1 MSYNPFLRKQ
11 NSASD
16 NPFLTKRTNEQ
27 QQDEEI
33 GYLDSLT
40 KGLKSG
46 GAGVYR
52 DMAYLVGADDTNKYL
67 DSIVQDN
74 APNKQFDSIWSMDY
88 VTDPEGL
95 TRTIGETVG
104 SSLALTPA
112 ALALPE
118 TAAAG
123 AAGLAVKGLGKL
135 GLKKAAQWGATE
147 AGKKALKLGAR
158 GAMTSLPESA
168 SEWGGAAEEAE
179 AMGSKTPRADT
190 VSVLGGN
197 MVTLPAS
204 NALEYMLLGGKLFHP
219 TAKVGE
225 GLATRALKAPLR
237 MAPSVAANATQN
249 AAEELVQQTL
259 SDNAVGKPVGNPFF
273 PGSWTDEQ
281 RISFEQGLAGGAG
294 LAGIG
299 GGARALR
306 RNNAPNA
313 IERKAAEE
321 RPDEVAGANGAG
333 FVDNMRQLEGKIPYK
348 AEDGTNC
355 MRTIGIAL
363 AGTPFEGQINVDQAV
378 ATGESM
384 GLLRSPEDYV
394 PKAGDIAVV
403 EDGNHAV
410 MVTEDGGTIQN
421 GASANGVYESKKS
434 PAEMFGKVKYYIE
447 TSSLD
452 GANAGELNTSDYAKN
467 AQEVENQGEN
477 SRGFVVDD
485 ELSPVDAYLAE
496 QERIRNEAM
505 TERWD
510 EAAGRSGF
518 MPQSYYDN
526 PVDFYL
532 NQRFIEMI
540 EKVKRN
546 NGKET
551 AAAKI
556 EVPKK
561 YLNSDAAV
569 RGLRGLE
576 RDTVEGIRQ
585 MYPDDLAKGWK
596 HEQQRVQR
604 RYDEMLEPALK
615 ELRSGMKQGVE
626 VIRPDGEDKGYRA
639 SRNAPWYS
647 DFYRQYKR
655 PPTQAELRELAYE
668 AMTGQRN
675 ILPGFEN
682 NSAESAAY
690 FAEQKQAFDSMRSQL
705 AAFDAIKSRLTGDK
719 KENADTQLVTPGTYV
734 QAVERAKSDLAG
746 AKSNPRREKLAE
758 RAVSN
763 GVAIKAAEGMLDG
776 DAAATETFNSY
787 IPEVR
792 SALLNKIGEE
802 RGYDGKTD
810 ERRED
815 KLQDAEFKQVEE
827 GKDKA
832 GAQDENAEAL
842 NKKAV
847 SVEENIA
854 NGERAMR
861 QVIDTH
867 EDVESAMYR
876 EDIGDI
882 DFVWG
887 KEGRGTKFKGGYG
900 IAHIIAKRDAE
911 GISGN
916 DFVLNIPKTIALGK
930 VSGKQEASNGDR
942 VLISNGSKTVVLSL
956 FKDGNRKTWLVTSWD
971 ESAYENK
978 KTTPSAAEAVY
989 DADSATGKGTTRSRS
1004 DTDGVVLSTTNISP
1018 ASQNVKES
1026 KKATEIIKETEEKHE
1041 PVKKEDV
1048 PELDEDIQFYV
1059 KSDPDG
1065 GFYIHRNGANEH
1077 LQEFDNFKDAVN
1089 YQKKNRDSLLK
1100 QVRGEKV
1107 VEGEPAKYSIK
1118 NKSEALQ
1125 TKTPEFK
1132 RWFGQS
1138 KVVDENGEPL
1148 VVYHGTKR
1156 ADRVGN
1162 VFRPDRATSGP
1173 MAFFTDNKE
1182 IAENYSKDKADT
1194 SLAAEFG
1201 DGSYYEQFRVKT
1213 KWDDYSIRSLWG
1225 YIPINKRIEL
1235 SKRAGEITLDDDGEI
1250 IIEHGNT
1257 KGIGN
1262 YDYELKEN
1270 RGDAVKALVEGWLN
1284 GGTLF
1289 GEEGRFIEVLEK
1301 AGILDA
1307 AEAVGIP
1314 KENIYYNDPN
1324 KTDAAVYPVYM
1335 KIEKPFDTSKDITKK
1350 VIQELERAAKK
1361 APPATDRAVDMWD
1374 KQGVDPSDW
1383 VERLQDDFDQGTSFA
1398 WTTIPDFVT
1407 DYLKAKGYDGIKDT
1421 GGKSGGNGHN
1431 VYIPFESTQIK
1442 SATDNVGSFDADNPD
1457 IRYGIKNDKGEELN
1471 PIALD
1476 EWEAQAKDAFPN
1488 AKNFSRDGSVME
1500 FDLPN
1505 GEHMRINVVDR
1516 VVLDDAEFERAQ
1528 ADYGGKLERDAEV
1541 LGSVRTIGKNAFM
1554 TLAQENVRGTIDHEA
1569 LHYARTHGLTGR
1581 ENAALERAFKG
1592 NEEAMAEAYRKWR
1605 IKWKEL
1611 KEGSDWGKLW
1621 RKVKDFAA
1629 KVADFLGFETEHDI
1643 FRKIESGEV
1652 WERGSNNGKT
1662 DSSYKVTNSQITGE
1676 TRIPVVDVT
1685 GLPKVDVNSSS
1696 QKVAIARSLIGKTFR
1711 IIGSNGIGRV
1721 ASMGDG
1727 RHLVGGSNNTSRT
1740 DTVRRQ
1746 ALSTVENVLN
1756 NAVYIEKHLDGQHGT
1771 KNRYVELYA
1780 VVKDGN
1786 NLTRFRIVAKEG
1798 NGNSSEF
1805 EVKDA
1810 KFYDIIK
1817 DGTLSPSMPKSIST
1831 AQLPDGNQSQLKDN
1845 IPSSTVS
1852 VAELLTGVKDR
1863 QGVPY
1868 VNRDGGLNY
1877 DAEALKG
1884 IKHSMRK
1891 TTNYDELLDPAH
1903 IKKINNVERA
1913 KVAKLVKSFKL
1924 DGYKGRPIVVMDN
1937 ANEGYIGL
1945 TGSHRIA
1952 AAEEVGVEIPAVVIP
1967 ANGETVKLL
1976 DVRDD
1981 DELATVAETLHNN
1994 NEISDNAYQLLTEE
2008 DSHWNDVKYSIFS
2021 EGDESNRPEREFSI
2035 RDSASGKELTPEQVL
2050 EQAKRSIPNGKNFK
2064 LDGAT
2069 VSLEMPNGRKLTINL
2084 VDEIIATPEEL
2095 KRASAE
2101 HGKAVTSSKQLQGS
2115 MRTAGLDGIIELTR
2129 DSEGGTID
2137 HEVMELALKVALTDK
2152 HKRAL
2157 EAKYKSKEEQC
2168 DAYRDWQLLNKQGK
2182 GGAFGRLWRLVQNF
2196 ADNVMAFFG
2205 SVEAAQRI
2213 IDRGAEQVFEDVA
2226 SGKVW
2231 ESGGAIYKGSAAPNF
2246 SVGKSKIKRFVEA
2259 ALKSKDGKLILT
2271 LGKVSKDEAEAIKA
2285 NTGLDV
2291 GGYIHVWE
2299 SADVRHVQKHHGI
2312 KTERNAEQAG
2322 LDRDDMLNA
2331 LEAIESPNEIKKGTP
2346 TKNGEPSIRFIKNGD
2361 NGEYTVVEVVRQK
2374 NKRLA
2379 IKTMWKKANKN
2390 KEESSAKHHAD
2401 NIDLQYTSENG
2412 SRQILASDNNLSPK
2426 ADDVKYSAF
2435 SKKSVDAAIKGYEK
2449 QGISSADTSLM
2460 QIPAVFKKIKW
2471 VPGTVNIDIGGG
2483 KYDLATEYA
2492 KEQGVE
2498 NVVFDPFNRNK
2509 KHNEA
2514 AFEKI
2519 KTKGDTATVANVLN
2533 VIAEEQWR
2541 DNVILQAAKSIKK
2554 NGIVYFSIYEG
2565 DGAGEGR
2572 VTSKGWQNNKKTSEY
2587 VAEIEQHFD
2596 EVKRKGN
2603 IIEARNPNV
2612 KVNETAVWFMGE
2624 GALSD
2629 ISYSVKDSDKP
2640 LTSGQKAARAFTN
2653 TERKGTVKSAVDW
2666 MIDAK
2671 KNAYTNWIDKND
2683 SLHGFDE
2690 AISMGLGR
2698 KLSDDESVYN
2708 KAQTMRANAAGLASA
2723 LIEGDERSIEAIN
2736 ERLKNKKLPHKVTL
2750 AMVLDTV
2757 NRKVMDKK
2765 YPDYLQRN
2773 DFKNWTDAVGTY
2785 LGCMRLRE
2793 MEKIVRDAYA
2803 AELAEWRDNG
2813 SKGKMPEFKPYKL
2826 PGSLTEADLQAV
2838 IDGAPAEFRRA
2849 ADLYYKFNDNLLTVM
2864 EDAGLISAEVHR
2876 LLNTKYKYYAPLM
2889 RDFSDTAAADNF
2901 IGGLQ
2906 GLGRGIANVSSTLKK
2921 ISIEGSERSVLNPLE
2936 STIKAVAVVA
2946 SRAERNKVGQA
2957 AVALAGESGLEGAV
2971 WKVPGSSADAK
2982 NCIFTVME
2990 NGKKVA
2996 YQTTPELYGP
3006 IVGYNETSAGVVFGL
3021 LRNSA
3026 RLLRSGATMSPSFIV
3041 RNLIKDTF
3049 FASVS
3054 SKTGFIPVLD
3064 TVRGIHALL
3073 RNPKLRAEF
3082 EAAGVN
3088 KFNFYGSNEAIAK
3101 SLDDLTGGKEFK
3113 DYSAG
3118 DIWRALLKYPALF
3131 SELAESGTRMGEFMR
3146 ARKQGISIDEA
3157 ARYARELTLDYGRSG
3172 VQGEKV
3178 NQIVPF
3184 FNACL
3189 QGGDKMVRLL
3199 KNDPVNTMTALGKY
3213 IIVPSI
3219 LLWCLNHDEDWYKE
3233 LDPDVKNSCWC
3244 LPGGIRI
3251 PKPQEAGIF
3260 FGSGVEAIL
3269 DMASNE
3275 DPAAMENFGKTFLAN
3290 AAPGF
3295 LPTLVLPMVEWQA
3308 NYSFFRGQ
3316 QLVGKRLER
3325 LPDEMQYNPGTSE
3338 AAKAVGSVTK
3348 WSPVKI
3354 DNTIRGYT
3362 GTMGM
3367 FLAQVFDPLVAEK
3380 RNMPTKKFGELTFI
3394 RDFTLN
3400 DNIKNRSVND
3410 FYEMMAA
3417 ANEQHAG
3424 YGVKGRPT
3432 AVVKNIRK
3440 AGELISKANKDI
3452 RNITTSTA
3460 ISPDEKRARIDKRK
3474 EYIRNVAKRANQL
3487 YGKYY

>member
-1 MSYNPFLRKQ
+1 MMMRAKKRLILVQADAGNAGISLHDTTGKHQRVLINLGIPRRPSYAIQIEGRIYRQGSMSNAIIRYLSTGMDVEKRLFAGTIASRASTAENLALGNEARGLRDSFVNAFMETMDGSWQQRRPGAEGEDVGGKEYDRATLSPLSDFERAKSLYFANQKKNAGNKAAEGKDYFATPEPVGFKMVEWAGLNDGDRVLEPSAGHGAISRFFSPNTENVIVEPSGKLAALAQMNTDGAKVVNGNFEDYNVVNKFNAVVMNPPFGVGGKTAMEHVAKAFKHLR
-11 NSASD
+11 D
-16 NPFLTKRTNEQ
+16 NGRIIAIVPDGPSMTKRFDQ
-27 QQDEEI
+27 WYGSEE
-33 GYLDSLT
+33 
-40 KGLKSG
+40 
-46 GAGVYR
+46 AAN
-52 DMAYLVGADDTNKYL
+52 AYLVGEVLLPGEAFKRAGTGVYTKILVIDKHVSKDRVSV
-67 DSIVQDN
+67 DSRQID
-74 APNKQFDSIWSMDY
+74 
-88 VTDPEGL
+88 L
-95 TRTIGETVG
+95 
-104 SSLALTPA
+104 
-112 ALALPE
+112 
-118 TAAAG
+118 
-123 AAGLAVKGLGKL
+123 
-135 GLKKAAQWGATE
+135 
-147 AGKKALKLGAR
+147 R
-158 GAMTSLPESA
+158 GAKNVNELFDRIENLSMPDRTAQAGSIKSVE
-168 SEWGGAAEEAE
+168 
-179 AMGSKTPRADT
+179 SKTPA
-190 VSVLGGN
+190 
-197 MVTLPAS
+197 VTATEPRQDS
-204 NALEYMLLGGKLFHP
+204 DLF
-219 TAKVGE
+219 E
-225 GLATRALKAPLR
+225 
-237 MAPSVAANATQN
+237 
-249 AAEELVQQTL
+249 
-259 SDNAVGKPVGNPFF
+259 
-273 PGSWTDEQ
+273 TD
-281 RISFEQGLAGGAG
+281 IYTHT
-294 LAGIG
+294 
-299 GGARALR
+299 
-306 RNNAPNA
+306 
-313 IERKAAEE
+313 K
-321 RPDEVAGANGAG
+321 
-333 FVDNMRQLEGKIPYK
+333 
-348 AEDGTNC
+348 
-355 MRTIGIAL
+355 
-363 AGTPFEGQINVDQAV
+363 
-378 ATGESM
+378 TGENLYRAKIKERVS
-384 GLLRSPEDYV
+384 GDDY
-394 PKAGDIAVV
+394 
-403 EDGNHAV
+403 
-410 MVTEDGGTIQN
+410 
-421 GASANGVYESKKS
+421 KKLS
-434 PAEMFGKVKYYIE
+434 G
-447 TSSLD
+447 
-452 GANAGELNTSDYAKN
+452 YAKKY
-467 AQEVENQGEN
+467 GGYY
-477 SRGFVVDD
+477 SRF
-485 ELSPVDAYLAE
+485 
-496 QERIRNEAM
+496 
-505 TERWD
+505 
-510 EAAGRSGF
+510 
-518 MPQSYYDN
+518 
-526 PVDFYL
+526 
-532 NQRFIEMI
+532 
-540 EKVKRN
+540 
-546 NGKET
+546 
-551 AAAKI
+551 
-556 EVPKK
+556 
-561 YLNSDAAV
+561 
-569 RGLRGLE
+569 
-576 RDTVEGIRQ
+576 
-585 MYPDDLAKGWK
+585 AKGF
-596 HEQQRVQR
+596 
-604 RYDEMLEPALK
+604 L
-615 ELRSGMKQGVE
+615 
-626 VIRPDGEDKGYRA
+626 
-639 SRNAPWYS
+639 
-647 DFYRQYKR
+647 
-655 PPTQAELRELAYE
+655 
-668 AMTGQRN
+668 
-675 ILPGFEN
+675 
-682 NSAESAAY
+682 
-690 FAEQKQAFDSMRSQL
+690 FD
-705 AAFDAIKSRLTGDK
+705 
-719 KENADTQLVTPGTYV
+719 
-734 QAVERAKSDLAG
+734 
-746 AKSNPRREKLAE
+746 
-758 RAVSN
+758 
-763 GVAIKAAEGMLDG
+763 
-776 DAAATETFNSY
+776 
-787 IPEVR
+787 
-792 SALLNKIGEE
+792 
-802 RGYDGKTD
+802 
-810 ERRED
+810 
-815 KLQDAEFKQVEE
+815 EE
-827 GKDKA
+827 GSRD
-832 GAQDENAEAL
+832 
-842 NKKAV
+842 
-847 SVEENIA
+847 SF
-854 NGERAMR
+854 
-861 QVIDTH
+861 
-867 EDVESAMYR
+867 
-876 EDIGDI
+876 I
-882 DFVWG
+882 DFVNN
-887 KEGRGTKFKGGYG
+887 
-900 IAHIIAKRDAE
+900 
-911 GISGN
+911 S
-916 DFVLNIPKTIALGK
+916 
-930 VSGKQEASNGDR
+930 S
-942 VLISNGSKTVVLSL
+942 
-956 FKDGNRKTWLVTSWD
+956 
-971 ESAYENK
+971 
-978 KTTPSAAEAVY
+978 
-989 DADSATGKGTTRSRS
+989 
-1004 DTDGVVLSTTNISP
+1004 
-1018 ASQNVKES
+1018 
-1026 KKATEIIKETEEKHE
+1026 EI
-1041 PVKKEDV
+1041 
-1048 PELDEDIQFYV
+1048 
-1059 KSDPDG
+1059 
-1065 GFYIHRNGANEH
+1065 
-1077 LQEFDNFKDAVN
+1077 
-1089 YQKKNRDSLLK
+1089 
-1100 QVRGEKV
+1100 
-1107 VEGEPAKYSIK
+1107 KYSV
-1118 NKSEALQ
+1118 A
-1125 TKTPEFK
+1125 
-1132 RWFGQS
+1132 
-1138 KVVDENGEPL
+1138 
-1148 VVYHGTKR
+1148 
-1156 ADRVGN
+1156 
-1162 VFRPDRATSGP
+1162 
-1173 MAFFTDNKE
+1173 
-1182 IAENYSKDKADT
+1182 
-1194 SLAAEFG
+1194 
-1201 DGSYYEQFRVKT
+1201 
-1213 KWDDYSIRSLWG
+1213 
-1225 YIPINKRIEL
+1225 
-1235 SKRAGEITLDDDGEI
+1235 
-1250 IIEHGNT
+1250 
-1257 KGIGN
+1257 
-1262 YDYELKEN
+1262 
-1270 RGDAVKALVEGWLN
+1270 
-1284 GGTLF
+1284 
-1289 GEEGRFIEVLEK
+1289 
-1301 AGILDA
+1301 
-1307 AEAVGIP
+1307 
-1314 KENIYYNDPN
+1314 
-1324 KTDAAVYPVYM
+1324 
-1335 KIEKPFDTSKDITKK
+1335 
-1350 VIQELERAAKK
+1350 
-1361 APPATDRAVDMWD
+1361 
-1374 KQGVDPSDW
+1374 
-1383 VERLQDDFDQGTSFA
+1383 
-1398 WTTIPDFVT
+1398 
-1407 DYLKAKGYDGIKDT
+1407 
-1421 GGKSGGNGHN
+1421 
-1431 VYIPFESTQIK
+1431 
-1442 SATDNVGSFDADNPD
+1442 
-1457 IRYGIKNDKGEELN
+1457 DKGEELN

-1727 RHLVGGSNNTSRT
+1727 RHLVGGSNNPSRT

-1924 DGYKGRPIVVMDN
+1924 DGYKDRPIVVMDN

-2008 DSHWNDVKYSIFS
+2008 DSHWNDVKYSI
-2021 EGDESNRPEREFSI
+2021 
-2035 RDSASGKELTPEQVL
+2035 L
-2050 EQAKRSIPNGKNFK
+2050 
-2064 LDGAT
+2064 
-2069 VSLEMPNGRKLTINL
+2069 
-2084 VDEIIATPEEL
+2084 
-2095 KRASAE
+2095 
-2101 HGKAVTSSKQLQGS
+2101 
-2115 MRTAGLDGIIELTR
+2115 
-2129 DSEGGTID
+2129 
-2137 HEVMELALKVALTDK
+2137 
-2152 HKRAL
+2152 
-2157 EAKYKSKEEQC
+2157 
-2168 DAYRDWQLLNKQGK
+2168 
-2182 GGAFGRLWRLVQNF
+2182 
-2196 ADNVMAFFG
+2196 
-2205 SVEAAQRI
+2205 
-2213 IDRGAEQVFEDVA
+2213 
-2226 SGKVW
+2226 
-2231 ESGGAIYKGSAAPNF
+2231 
-2246 SVGKSKIKRFVEA
+2246 
-2259 ALKSKDGKLILT
+2259 
-2271 LGKVSKDEAEAIKA
+2271 
-2285 NTGLDV
+2285 
-2291 GGYIHVWE
+2291 
-2299 SADVRHVQKHHGI
+2299 
-2312 KTERNAEQAG
+2312 
-2322 LDRDDMLNA
+2322 
-2331 LEAIESPNEIKKGTP
+2331 
-2346 TKNGEPSIRFIKNGD
+2346 
-2361 NGEYTVVEVVRQK
+2361 
-2374 NKRLA
+2374 
-2379 IKTMWKKANKN
+2379 
-2390 KEESSAKHHAD
+2390 
-2401 NIDLQYTSENG
+2401 
-2412 SRQILASDNNLSPK
+2412 
-2426 ADDVKYSAF
+2426 
-2435 SKKSVDAAIKGYEK
+2435 SKKDDKK
-2449 QGISSADTSLM
+2449 Q
-2460 QIPAVFKKIKW
+2460 
-2471 VPGTVNIDIGGG
+2471 
-2483 KYDLATEYA
+2483 
-2492 KEQGVE
+2492 
-2498 NVVFDPFNRNK
+2498 
-2509 KHNEA
+2509 
-2514 AFEKI
+2514 
-2519 KTKGDTATVANVLN
+2519 
-2533 VIAEEQWR
+2533 AE
-2541 DNVILQAAKSIKK
+2541 
-2554 NGIVYFSIYEG
+2554 
-2565 DGAGEGR
+2565 
-2572 VTSKGWQNNKKTSEY
+2572 
-2587 VAEIEQHFD
+2587 
-2596 EVKRKGN
+2596 
-2603 IIEARNPNV
+2603 P
-2612 KVNETAVWFMGE
+2612 
-2624 GALSD
+2624 
-2629 ISYSVKDSDKP
+2629 KD

-2793 MEKIVRDAYA
+2793 MAKIVRDAYA

-2864 EDAGLISAEVHR
+2864 EDAGLISVEVHR

-3026 RLLRSGATMSPSFIV
+3026 RLLRSGATMSPSFIL
-3041 RNLIKDTF
+3041 RNLIRDTL
-3049 FASVS
+3049 FAGIS
-3054 SKTGFIPVLD
+3054 SKTGFVPVLD

-3073 RNPKLRAEF
+3073 RDPKLRAEF

-3101 SLDDLTGGKEFK
+3101 SLDDLIGGKDLK
-3113 DYSAG
+3113 DYGAG
-3118 DIWRALLKYPALF
+3118 DIWRALLKYPALL

-3157 ARYARELTLDYGRSG
+3157 ARYARELTLDFSRSG

-3189 QGGDKMVRLL
+3189 QGGDKMIRLL

-3290 AAPGF
+3290 AAPNI
-3295 LPTLVLPMVEWQA
+3295 LPTLFLPIIEWKA
-3308 NYSFFRGQ
+3308 NYSFFRKQ
-3316 QLVGKRLER
+3316 PLTGKRLER
-3325 LPDEMQYNPGTSE
+3325 LPDELQYNPGTSE
-3338 AAKAVGSVTK
+3338 AAKAVGSVMN

-3380 RNMPTKKFGELTFI
+3380 RNMPTKKFSELTFI

-3410 FYEMMAA
+3410 FYDMLAA

-3424 YGVKGRPT
+3424 YGVKGKPIA
-3432 AVVKNIRK
+3432 AVKAVRK
-3440 AGELISKANKDI
+3440 AGQLISDANKDI
-3452 RNITTSTA
+3452 RNISTSASLT
-3460 ISPDEKRARIDKRK
+3460 PDEKRNRIDKK
-3474 EYIRNVAKRANQL
+3474 KAYIRNVAKMADAKFS
-3487 YGKYY
+3487 KYFK

>member
-95 TRTIGETVG
+95 TRTIGDTVG
-104 SSLALTPA
+104 SSLALAPA

-219 TAKVGE
+219 TAKLGE
-225 GLATRALKAPLR
+225 GLATRAIKAPLR
-237 MAPSVAANATQN
+237 MVPSVAANATQN

-259 SDNAVGKPVGNPFF
+259 SDNAVGKPVGNPFL

-321 RPDEVAGANGAG
+321 QPEIALRRAPIADGIEDFDLGKTDVNLVNGVNDLNSWAYDNFGKDLIISGGYRNAEHNAAVNGSPTSYHLYGQALDVDASNFTEDERKQIEAKAREMGFNSNGEDMYHDKGSGLHFHLILPDGNLASPFTTRGTPEAIDFESNSIYDELPAEVAA
-333 FVDNMRQLEGKIPYK
+333 R
-348 AEDGTNC
+348 
-355 MRTIGIAL
+355 
-363 AGTPFEGQINVDQAV
+363 
-378 ATGESM
+378 
-384 GLLRSPEDYV
+384 
-394 PKAGDIAVV
+394 
-403 EDGNHAV
+403 
-410 MVTEDGGTIQN
+410 
-421 GASANGVYESKKS
+421 
-434 PAEMFGKVKYYIE
+434 
-447 TSSLD
+447 
-452 GANAGELNTSDYAKN
+452 NAA
-467 AQEVENQGEN
+467 EVEKQLDRISRG
-477 SRGFVVDD
+477 RGFVVDD
-485 ELSPVDAYLAE
+485 VSELSRQQGMEDAAARKEMALSPVDAYLAE
-496 QERIRNEAM
+496 QERVRNETMA
-505 TERWD
+505 ERWD

-540 EKVKRN
+540 EKAKRT

-551 AAAKI
+551 VAAKI

-576 RDTVEGIRQ
+576 RDTAEGIWQ

-596 HEQQRVQR
+596 QEQQRVQK
-604 RYDEMLEPALK
+604 RYYEMLEPALK

-668 AMTGQRN
+668 TMTGQRN

-705 AAFDAIKSRLTGDK
+705 AAFDAIKGRMTGDK

-746 AKSNPRREKLAE
+746 TKTALRREKLAE
-758 RAVSN
+758 RAVNSN
-763 GVAIKAAEGMLDG
+763 VAIKATEGMLDG
-776 DAAATETFNSY
+776 DAAATDTFNSY

-802 RGYDGKTD
+802 RGYDVKTD

-815 KLQDAEFKQVEE
+815 QLQDAEFKQGEE

-832 GAQDENAEAL
+832 GAQDENAEAV
-842 NKKAV
+842 NKKSV

-854 NGERAMR
+854 NGEKAMR
-861 QVIDTH
+861 RVIDTH
-867 EDVESAMYR
+867 DDVESAMYR

-887 KEGRGTKFKGGYG
+887 KEGRGEKFKGGYG

-956 FKDGNRKTWLVTSWD
+956 FKDGNRKTWLVTGWD

-1213 KWDDYSIRSLWG
+1213 KWGDYSIRNLWG

-1235 SKRAGEITLDDDGEI
+1235 SKRAGEITLDDEGEI

-1727 RHLVGGSNNTSRT
+1727 RHLVGGSNNPSRT

-2008 DSHWNDVKYSIFS
+2008 DSHWNDVKYSI
-2021 EGDESNRPEREFSI
+2021 
-2035 RDSASGKELTPEQVL
+2035 L
-2050 EQAKRSIPNGKNFK
+2050 
-2064 LDGAT
+2064 
-2069 VSLEMPNGRKLTINL
+2069 
-2084 VDEIIATPEEL
+2084 
-2095 KRASAE
+2095 
-2101 HGKAVTSSKQLQGS
+2101 
-2115 MRTAGLDGIIELTR
+2115 
-2129 DSEGGTID
+2129 
-2137 HEVMELALKVALTDK
+2137 
-2152 HKRAL
+2152 
-2157 EAKYKSKEEQC
+2157 
-2168 DAYRDWQLLNKQGK
+2168 
-2182 GGAFGRLWRLVQNF
+2182 
-2196 ADNVMAFFG
+2196 
-2205 SVEAAQRI
+2205 
-2213 IDRGAEQVFEDVA
+2213 
-2226 SGKVW
+2226 
-2231 ESGGAIYKGSAAPNF
+2231 
-2246 SVGKSKIKRFVEA
+2246 
-2259 ALKSKDGKLILT
+2259 
-2271 LGKVSKDEAEAIKA
+2271 
-2285 NTGLDV
+2285 
-2291 GGYIHVWE
+2291 
-2299 SADVRHVQKHHGI
+2299 
-2312 KTERNAEQAG
+2312 
-2322 LDRDDMLNA
+2322 
-2331 LEAIESPNEIKKGTP
+2331 
-2346 TKNGEPSIRFIKNGD
+2346 
-2361 NGEYTVVEVVRQK
+2361 
-2374 NKRLA
+2374 
-2379 IKTMWKKANKN
+2379 
-2390 KEESSAKHHAD
+2390 
-2401 NIDLQYTSENG
+2401 
-2412 SRQILASDNNLSPK
+2412 
-2426 ADDVKYSAF
+2426 
-2435 SKKSVDAAIKGYEK
+2435 SKKDDKK
-2449 QGISSADTSLM
+2449 Q
-2460 QIPAVFKKIKW
+2460 
-2471 VPGTVNIDIGGG
+2471 
-2483 KYDLATEYA
+2483 
-2492 KEQGVE
+2492 
-2498 NVVFDPFNRNK
+2498 
-2509 KHNEA
+2509 
-2514 AFEKI
+2514 
-2519 KTKGDTATVANVLN
+2519 
-2533 VIAEEQWR
+2533 AE
-2541 DNVILQAAKSIKK
+2541 
-2554 NGIVYFSIYEG
+2554 
-2565 DGAGEGR
+2565 
-2572 VTSKGWQNNKKTSEY
+2572 
-2587 VAEIEQHFD
+2587 
-2596 EVKRKGN
+2596 
-2603 IIEARNPNV
+2603 P
-2612 KVNETAVWFMGE
+2612 
-2624 GALSD
+2624 
-2629 ISYSVKDSDKP
+2629 KD

-2757 NRKVMDKK
+2757 NRKVMDKR

-2773 DFKNWTDAVGTY
+2773 DFKNWADAVGTY

-2793 MEKIVRDAYA
+2793 MAKIVRDAYES
-2803 AELAEWRDNG
+2803 ELAEWRANG

-2826 PGSLTEADLQAV
+2826 PGRLTEADLKAV
-2838 IDGAPAEFRRA
+2838 IYGSPTEFKLA

-2921 ISIEGSERSVLNPLE
+2921 ISIEGSERRVLNPLE

-2990 NGKKVA
+2990 DGKKVA

-3026 RLLRSGATMSPSFIV
+3026 RLLRSGATMSPSFIL
-3041 RNLIKDTF
+3041 RNLIRDTL
-3049 FASVS
+3049 FAGIS

-3101 SLDDLTGGKEFK
+3101 SLDDLTGGKAWQ
-3113 DYSAG
+3113 DYGAG

-3157 ARYARELTLDYGRSG
+3157 ARYARELTLDFSRSG
-3172 VQGEKV
+3172 VQGEKF

-3189 QGGDKMVRLL
+3189 QGGDKMIRLL

-3233 LDPDVKNSCWC
+3233 LDPEVKNTCWC

-3290 AAPGF
+3290 ASPNF
-3295 LPTLVLPMVEWQA
+3295 LPTLFLPIVEWQA

-3316 QLVGKRLER
+3316 PLTGKRLER
-3325 LPDEMQYNPGTSE
+3325 LPDELQYNPGTSE
-3338 AAKAVGSVTK
+3338 AAKAIGSVTK

-3410 FYEMMAA
+3410 FYDMLAA
-3417 ANEQHAG
+3417 ANEQHSG
-3424 YGVKGRPT
+3424 YGVKGKPT

-3460 ISPDEKRARIDKRK
+3460 LSPDEKRARIDKRK
-3474 EYIRNVAKRANQL
+3474 EYIRNVAKKANQL

>member
-46 GAGVYR
+46 GAGIYR

-112 ALALPE
+112 ALVLPE

-219 TAKVGE
+219 TAKLGE
-225 GLATRALKAPLR
+225 GLATRAIKAPLR
-237 MAPSVAANATQN
+237 MVPSVAANATQN

-259 SDNAVGKPVGNPFF
+259 SDNAVGKPVGNPFL

-321 RPDEVAGANGAG
+321 RPE
-333 FVDNMRQLEGKIPYK
+333 
-348 AEDGTNC
+348 
-355 MRTIGIAL
+355 IAL
-363 AGTPFEGQINVDQAV
+363 RPAPIADGIEDFDLSKTDANLVGGVNDLNSWAYDNFGKDLIISGGYRNAEHNAAVNGSPTSYHLYGQALDVDASNFTEDERKQIEAKAREMGFNSNGENMYHDKGSGLHFHLILPEGNLASPFTTRGTPEAIDFESNSIYDELPADV
-378 ATGESM
+378 AA
-384 GLLRSPEDYV
+384 R
-394 PKAGDIAVV
+394 
-403 EDGNHAV
+403 
-410 MVTEDGGTIQN
+410 
-421 GASANGVYESKKS
+421 
-434 PAEMFGKVKYYIE
+434 
-447 TSSLD
+447 
-452 GANAGELNTSDYAKN
+452 NAA
-467 AQEVENQGEN
+467 EVEKQLDRISRG
-477 SRGFVVDD
+477 RGFVVDD
-485 ELSPVDAYLAE
+485 VSELSMQQGMEDAAARKEMALSPVDAYLAE
-496 QERIRNEAM
+496 QERVRNETMA
-505 TERWD
+505 ERWD

-526 PVDFYL
+526 PVDFHL

-540 EKVKRN
+540 ENAKRT

-551 AAAKI
+551 VAAKI
-556 EVPKK
+556 DVPKK

-576 RDTVEGIRQ
+576 RDTAEGILQ

-596 HEQQRVQR
+596 QEQQRVQK

-705 AAFDAIKSRLTGDK
+705 TAFDAIKSRMTGDK

-746 AKSNPRREKLAE
+746 TKTALRREKLAE
-758 RAVSN
+758 RAVNSN
-763 GVAIKAAEGMLDG
+763 VAIKATEGMLDG
-776 DAAATETFNSY
+776 DTAATDTFNSY

-802 RGYDGKTD
+802 RGYNGKTD

-832 GAQDENAEAL
+832 GAQDENAETV

-854 NGERAMR
+854 NGEKAMR
-861 QVIDTH
+861 RVIDTH
-867 EDVESAMYR
+867 DDVESAMYR

-887 KEGRGTKFKGGYG
+887 KEGRGEKFKGGYG

-956 FKDGNRKTWLVTSWD
+956 FKDGNRKTWLVTGWD

-1213 KWDDYSIRSLWG
+1213 KWDDYSIRNLWG

-1235 SKRAGEITLDDDGEI
+1235 SKRAGEITLDDEGEI

-1270 RGDAVKALVEGWLN
+1270 RGDAVTALVEGWLN

-1569 LHYARTHGLTGR
+1569 LHYARTHGLTER
-1581 ENAALERAFKG
+1581 ENTVLERAFKG

-1605 IKWKEL
+1605 IRWKEL

-1652 WERGSNNGKT
+1652 WERDSNNGKT

-1685 GLPKVDVNSSS
+1685 GLPKVDVNSNTV
-1696 QKVAIARSLIGKTFR
+1696 KGTIAKSLIGKTFR

-1721 ASMGDG
+1721 ANKREGM
-1727 RHLVGGSNNTSRT
+1727 HVIGGSNNPTRT
-1740 DTVRRQ
+1740 DDARRR
-1746 ALSTVENVLN
+1746 ALSAAEDILN
-1756 NAVYIEKHLDGQHGT
+1756 NSVYVEKHIDGQHGT

-1786 NLTRFRIVAKEG
+1786 NLTRFRVVAKEG
-1798 NGNSSEF
+1798 NKTAGEF

-1817 DGTLSPSMPKSIST
+1817 DGILSPNMPKSIST

-1845 IPSSTVS
+1845 NPSLKEGTLSERASQKDAQHQSNVPSTVS

-2008 DSHWNDVKYSIFS
+2008 DSHWNDVKYSI
-2021 EGDESNRPEREFSI
+2021 
-2035 RDSASGKELTPEQVL
+2035 L
-2050 EQAKRSIPNGKNFK
+2050 
-2064 LDGAT
+2064 
-2069 VSLEMPNGRKLTINL
+2069 
-2084 VDEIIATPEEL
+2084 
-2095 KRASAE
+2095 
-2101 HGKAVTSSKQLQGS
+2101 
-2115 MRTAGLDGIIELTR
+2115 
-2129 DSEGGTID
+2129 
-2137 HEVMELALKVALTDK
+2137 
-2152 HKRAL
+2152 
-2157 EAKYKSKEEQC
+2157 
-2168 DAYRDWQLLNKQGK
+2168 
-2182 GGAFGRLWRLVQNF
+2182 
-2196 ADNVMAFFG
+2196 
-2205 SVEAAQRI
+2205 
-2213 IDRGAEQVFEDVA
+2213 
-2226 SGKVW
+2226 
-2231 ESGGAIYKGSAAPNF
+2231 
-2246 SVGKSKIKRFVEA
+2246 
-2259 ALKSKDGKLILT
+2259 
-2271 LGKVSKDEAEAIKA
+2271 
-2285 NTGLDV
+2285 
-2291 GGYIHVWE
+2291 
-2299 SADVRHVQKHHGI
+2299 
-2312 KTERNAEQAG
+2312 
-2322 LDRDDMLNA
+2322 
-2331 LEAIESPNEIKKGTP
+2331 
-2346 TKNGEPSIRFIKNGD
+2346 
-2361 NGEYTVVEVVRQK
+2361 
-2374 NKRLA
+2374 
-2379 IKTMWKKANKN
+2379 
-2390 KEESSAKHHAD
+2390 
-2401 NIDLQYTSENG
+2401 
-2412 SRQILASDNNLSPK
+2412 
-2426 ADDVKYSAF
+2426 
-2435 SKKSVDAAIKGYEK
+2435 SKKDDKK
-2449 QGISSADTSLM
+2449 Q
-2460 QIPAVFKKIKW
+2460 
-2471 VPGTVNIDIGGG
+2471 
-2483 KYDLATEYA
+2483 
-2492 KEQGVE
+2492 
-2498 NVVFDPFNRNK
+2498 
-2509 KHNEA
+2509 
-2514 AFEKI
+2514 
-2519 KTKGDTATVANVLN
+2519 
-2533 VIAEEQWR
+2533 AE
-2541 DNVILQAAKSIKK
+2541 
-2554 NGIVYFSIYEG
+2554 
-2565 DGAGEGR
+2565 
-2572 VTSKGWQNNKKTSEY
+2572 
-2587 VAEIEQHFD
+2587 
-2596 EVKRKGN
+2596 
-2603 IIEARNPNV
+2603 P
-2612 KVNETAVWFMGE
+2612 
-2624 GALSD
+2624 
-2629 ISYSVKDSDKP
+2629 KD

-2793 MEKIVRDAYA
+2793 MAKIVRDAYES
-2803 AELAEWRDNG
+2803 ELAEWRANG

-2826 PGSLTEADLQAV
+2826 PGSLTEADLKTV
-2838 IDGAPAEFRRA
+2838 IDGAPAEFRQA

-2990 NGKKVA
+2990 DGKKVA

-3026 RLLRSGATMSPSFIV
+3026 RLLRSGATMSPSFIL
-3041 RNLIKDTF
+3041 RNLIRDTL
-3049 FASVS
+3049 FAGIS

-3073 RNPKLRAEF
+3073 RDAKLRAEF

-3101 SLDDLTGGKEFK
+3101 SLDDLIGGKDLK
-3113 DYSAG
+3113 DYGAG
-3118 DIWRALLKYPALF
+3118 DIWRALLKYPALL

-3157 ARYARELTLDYGRSG
+3157 ARYARELTLDFSRSG
-3172 VQGEKV
+3172 AQGEKV

-3189 QGGDKMVRLL
+3189 QGGDKMIRLL
-3199 KNDPVNTMTALGKY
+3199 KHDPVNTMTALGKY
-3213 IIVPSI
+3213 IIAPSI

-3233 LDPDVKNSCWC
+3233 LDPEIKNTCWC
-3244 LPGGIRI
+3244 LPGGVRI

-3260 FGSGVEAIL
+3260 FGSGVEMIL

-3275 DPAAMENFGKTFLAN
+3275 DPAAMENFGRTFVAN
-3290 AAPGF
+3290 AAPNF
-3295 LPTLVLPMVEWQA
+3295 LPTLFLPIFEWQA
-3308 NYSFFRGQ
+3308 NYSFFRDQ
-3316 QLVGKRLER
+3316 PLTGKRLER
-3325 LPDEMQYNPGTSE
+3325 LPDELQYNPGTSE
-3338 AAKAVGSVTK
+3338 VAKAIGSVTK

-3367 FLAQVFDPLVAEK
+3367 FLAQMFDPLVAEK
-3380 RNMPTKKFGELTFI
+3380 RNMPTKKVSEWTFI

-3400 DNIKNRSVND
+3400 DNIQNRSVND
-3410 FYEMMAA
+3410 FYDMLAA

-3424 YGVKGRPT
+3424 YGVKGKPIA
-3432 AVVKNIRK
+3432 AVKAVRK
-3440 AGELISKANKDI
+3440 AGQLISDANKDI
-3452 RNITTSTA
+3452 RNITTSASLT
-3460 ISPDEKRARIDKRK
+3460 PDEKRNRIDKK
-3474 EYIRNVAKRANQL
+3474 KAYIRNVAKMADAKFS
-3487 YGKYY
+3487 KYFK

>member
-1 MSYNPFLRKQ
+1 MANMFGNKDWLKRAEEIYNESVHDNSTDDYLNAIMNQYGIKPSEPDDTSLAGYL
-11 NSASD
+11 NSA
-16 NPFLTKRTNEQ
+16 KR
-27 QQDEEI
+27 
-33 GYLDSLT
+33 
-40 KGLKSG
+40 GLVSG
-46 GAGVYR
+46 ASGVGSGI
-52 DMAYLVGADDTNKYL
+52 AYLAGADYINKYL
-67 DSIVQDN
+67 DDQMANN
-74 APNKQFDSIWSMDY
+74 ARKRDFNSIWSVDY
-88 VTDPEGL
+88 ATSPEGL
-95 TRTIGETVG
+95 TYDVANMGG
-104 SSLALTPA
+104 SMA
-112 ALALPE
+112 ALAPAAYALPE
-118 TAAAG
+118 SAASAG
-123 AAGLAVKGLGKL
+123 AGFAVKGLTKL
-135 GLKKAAQWGATE
+135 GGQVGKWA
-147 AGKKALKLGAR
+147 AGKAGQEALKLGAR
-158 GAMTSLPESA
+158 GMVTAVPESL
-168 SEWGGAAEEAE
+168 SEWGSTAQQAE
-179 AMGSKTPRADT
+179 AQGSESPRLDT
-190 VSVLGGN
+190 VSDFAGN
-197 MVTLPAS
+197 MVVLPFS
-204 NALEYMLLGGKLFHP
+204 NGLEYMTLGGKLFRP
-219 TAKVGE
+219 SAKIGE
-225 GLATRALKAPLR
+225 GLATRALKAPVRVL
-237 MAPSVAANATQN
+237 PSVAANATQN
-249 AAEELVQQTL
+249 AGEELFQQTL
-259 SDNAVGKPVGNPFF
+259 SDNALGNPIGNPFN
-273 PGSWTDEQ
+273 PYSWTDNQ
-281 RISFEQGLAGGAG
+281 RQAFEVGLAGGG
-294 LAGIG
+294 VLAGAG
-299 GGARALR
+299 SGVRAMQSER
-306 RNNAPNA
+306 GVNA
-313 IERKAAEE
+313 IERKAA
-321 RPDEVAGANGAG
+321 DEQQGKEVKADVNGAS
-333 FVDNMRQLEGKIPYK
+333 FVDNMRSLEGKIPYK

-378 ATGESM
+378 ATGEGM
-384 GLLRSPEDYV
+384 GLLRTPDNYT

-421 GASANGVYESKKS
+421 GASANGVYESKQS

-452 GANAGELNTSDYAKN
+452 GSRDEQLNYRTLADYESMADYGNLLPSEIAARAAEDAAKRFSERQIGFRIEDRSELSK
-467 AQEVENQGEN
+467 QQGME
-477 SRGFVVDD
+477 DAATQK
-485 ELSPVDAYLAE
+485 ELALSPVDAYLAE
-496 QERIRNEAM
+496 QERARNEARA
-505 TERWD
+505 ERWA

-518 MPQSYYDN
+518 MPHSYYDN

-551 AAAKI
+551 ASAKI

-561 YLNSDAAV
+561 YLNSDTAV

-576 RDTVEGIRQ
+576 RDTAEGIRQ

-615 ELRSGMKQGVE
+615 ELRSGMKQG
-626 VIRPDGEDKGYRA
+626 IRPDGEDKGYRA
-639 SRNAPWYS
+639 IRNAPWYS
-647 DFYRQYKR
+647 DFYKQHKR

-690 FAEQKQAFDSMRSQL
+690 FAEQKQALDSMRSQL
-705 AAFDAIKSRLTGDK
+705 AAFDAIKGRMTGDK
-719 KENADTQLVTPGTYV
+719 RENAGTQLVTPGTYV

-832 GAQDENAEAL
+832 GAQDENAEAV
-842 NKKAV
+842 NNEKAIIAEQEFKQQAANTSAVDNEGV
-847 SVEENIA
+847 SDDVIDGAEKLATGDGEIIATENEVRENAGSREPAGRDGQGVREIESGGSEGYLRA
-854 NGERAMR
+854 DSLHDGRTSISRESDDRGVQGAESDDTTDSTGSAGLQGRIDDSRERQSDVNGEATGRAVKLAENGR
-861 QVIDTH
+861 ADAAAKRRELNENSKNLKAESLRRVAKNLPFLTVGQV
-867 EDVESAMYR
+867 EDVVFAEKRLKDDAKT
-876 EDIGDI
+876 GVL
-882 DFVWG
+882 FTNGTGTG
-887 KEGRGTKFKGGYG
+887 KTFSGLG
-900 IAHIIAKRDAE
+900 IAKELAEQGKNNVLIVTPNDQINMQWVSAAKDYFDLMITPLEGIKDAGKGATITTYANMQQNNAIVKRDWDLVIADESQNLMNNEKGEATGALQKLRAITFNKRGLYERAKVLLRTDEEKRLDKELDDVNRALRKDKDNAELIAKRETLQSKLHELSQEHAESDRKSIEEWEKIPDSEKPKTVFLSATPFAYDKDIDYAE
-911 GISGN
+911 GYLFNYPESDGSGYNSGN
-916 DFVLNIPKTIALGK
+916 GREQFMMQHFGYSMRYNKLTRPDAQVDNRVMEVQFHEWLKKEGALSGRQLDIDRDYNRGFLLVGQGVGKNIDEGFNWLQDNHSRYSSLSDFLTKQFNGRTRNYMIESIKAREVIPIVKEYLQQGKKVVLFHDTNKPRVLTHPFKISTEVFNRMAPEERGRVLREYEAFKSERPDLVNLNLASLNSPIEILQNAFGDELMLFNGDIPKNKRRENVREFNDDAGKKRLILVQADAGNAGISLHDTTGKHQRVLINLGIPKRPSYAIQIEGRVYRQGSMSNAIIRYLSTGMDVEKRLFAGTIASRASTAENLALGNEARGLRDSFINAFMETMDGSWQQRRPGAEGED
-930 VSGKQEASNGDR
+930 VGGKEYDRAALSPLSDFDRAKSLYFANQKKNAGNKAAEGKDYFATPEPVGFKMVEWAGLNDGDR
-942 VLISNGSKTVVLSL
+942 VL
-956 FKDGNRKTWLVTSWD
+956 
-971 ESAYENK
+971 E
-978 KTTPSAAEAVY
+978 PSAGHGAISRFFSPNTENVIIEP
-989 DADSATGKGTTRSRS
+989 SGKLAALAQMN
-1004 DTDGVVLSTTNISP
+1004 TDGAKVVNGNFEDY
-1018 ASQNVKES
+1018 NVVNKFNAVVMNPPFGVGGKTAMEHVA
-1026 KKATEIIKETEEKHE
+1026 KAFKHLRDNGRIIAI
-1041 PVKKEDV
+1041 V
-1048 PELDEDIQFYV
+1048 
-1059 KSDPDG
+1059 PDG
-1065 GFYIHRNGANEH
+1065 P
-1077 LQEFDNFKDAVN
+1077 
-1089 YQKKNRDSLLK
+1089 SM
-1100 QVRGEKV
+1100 
-1107 VEGEPAKYSIK
+1107 
-1118 NKSEALQ
+1118 
-1125 TKTPEFK
+1125 
-1132 RWFGQS
+1132 
-1138 KVVDENGEPL
+1138 
-1148 VVYHGTKR
+1148 TKR
-1156 ADRVGN
+1156 FDQWYGSEEAANAYLVGE
-1162 VFRPDRATSGP
+1162 VLLPGE
-1173 MAFFTDNKE
+1173 AF
-1182 IAENYSKDKADT
+1182 
-1194 SLAAEFG
+1194 
-1201 DGSYYEQFRVKT
+1201 
-1213 KWDDYSIRSLWG
+1213 
-1225 YIPINKRIEL
+1225 
-1235 SKRAGEITLDDDGEI
+1235 KRAGTGVYTKILVIDKHVSKDRVSVDSRQIDLRGAKNVNELFDRIENLSMPDRTAQAGSIKSVESKTPAVTATEPRQDSDLFETDIYTHTKTGENLYRAKIKERVSGDDYKKLSGYAKKY
-1250 IIEHGNT
+1250 GGYYSRFA
-1257 KGIGN
+1257 KGF
-1262 YDYELKEN
+1262 
-1270 RGDAVKALVEGWLN
+1270 
-1284 GGTLF
+1284 LF
-1289 GEEGRFIEVLEK
+1289 DEEGSRDSFI
-1301 AGILDA
+1301 
-1307 AEAVGIP
+1307 
-1314 KENIYYNDPN
+1314 
-1324 KTDAAVYPVYM
+1324 
-1335 KIEKPFDTSKDITKK
+1335 
-1350 VIQELERAAKK
+1350 
-1361 APPATDRAVDMWD
+1361 
-1374 KQGVDPSDW
+1374 
-1383 VERLQDDFDQGTSFA
+1383 
-1398 WTTIPDFVT
+1398 DFVNNS
-1407 DYLKAKGYDGIKDT
+1407 AEIKY
-1421 GGKSGGNGHN
+1421 S
-1431 VYIPFESTQIK
+1431 V
-1442 SATDNVGSFDADNPD
+1442 A
-1457 IRYGIKNDKGEELN
+1457 DKGEELN

-1488 AKNFSRDGSVME
+1488 AKNFSRDGGVMD

-1505 GEHMRINVVDR
+1505 GQHMRIDVVKR

-1629 KVADFLGFETEHDI
+1629 KIADFLGFETEHDV

-1696 QKVAIARSLIGKTFR
+1696 QKVAVARSLIGKTFR

-1727 RHLVGGSNNTSRT
+1727 RHLVGGSNNPSRT

-1877 DAEALKG
+1877 DAEALRG
-1884 IKHSMRK
+1884 I
-1891 TTNYDELLDPAH
+1891 
-1903 IKKINNVERA
+1903 
-1913 KVAKLVKSFKL
+1913 
-1924 DGYKGRPIVVMDN
+1924 
-1937 ANEGYIGL
+1937 
-1945 TGSHRIA
+1945 
-1952 AAEEVGVEIPAVVIP
+1952 
-1967 ANGETVKLL
+1967 
-1976 DVRDD
+1976 
-1981 DELATVAETLHNN
+1981 
-1994 NEISDNAYQLLTEE
+1994 
-2008 DSHWNDVKYSIFS
+2008 KYSI
-2021 EGDESNRPEREFSI
+2021 
-2035 RDSASGKELTPEQVL
+2035 L
-2050 EQAKRSIPNGKNFK
+2050 
-2064 LDGAT
+2064 
-2069 VSLEMPNGRKLTINL
+2069 
-2084 VDEIIATPEEL
+2084 
-2095 KRASAE
+2095 
-2101 HGKAVTSSKQLQGS
+2101 
-2115 MRTAGLDGIIELTR
+2115 
-2129 DSEGGTID
+2129 
-2137 HEVMELALKVALTDK
+2137 
-2152 HKRAL
+2152 
-2157 EAKYKSKEEQC
+2157 
-2168 DAYRDWQLLNKQGK
+2168 
-2182 GGAFGRLWRLVQNF
+2182 
-2196 ADNVMAFFG
+2196 
-2205 SVEAAQRI
+2205 
-2213 IDRGAEQVFEDVA
+2213 
-2226 SGKVW
+2226 
-2231 ESGGAIYKGSAAPNF
+2231 
-2246 SVGKSKIKRFVEA
+2246 
-2259 ALKSKDGKLILT
+2259 
-2271 LGKVSKDEAEAIKA
+2271 
-2285 NTGLDV
+2285 
-2291 GGYIHVWE
+2291 
-2299 SADVRHVQKHHGI
+2299 
-2312 KTERNAEQAG
+2312 
-2322 LDRDDMLNA
+2322 
-2331 LEAIESPNEIKKGTP
+2331 
-2346 TKNGEPSIRFIKNGD
+2346 
-2361 NGEYTVVEVVRQK
+2361 
-2374 NKRLA
+2374 
-2379 IKTMWKKANKN
+2379 
-2390 KEESSAKHHAD
+2390 
-2401 NIDLQYTSENG
+2401 
-2412 SRQILASDNNLSPK
+2412 
-2426 ADDVKYSAF
+2426 
-2435 SKKSVDAAIKGYEK
+2435 SKKDDKK
-2449 QGISSADTSLM
+2449 Q
-2460 QIPAVFKKIKW
+2460 
-2471 VPGTVNIDIGGG
+2471 
-2483 KYDLATEYA
+2483 
-2492 KEQGVE
+2492 
-2498 NVVFDPFNRNK
+2498 
-2509 KHNEA
+2509 
-2514 AFEKI
+2514 
-2519 KTKGDTATVANVLN
+2519 
-2533 VIAEEQWR
+2533 AE
-2541 DNVILQAAKSIKK
+2541 
-2554 NGIVYFSIYEG
+2554 
-2565 DGAGEGR
+2565 
-2572 VTSKGWQNNKKTSEY
+2572 
-2587 VAEIEQHFD
+2587 
-2596 EVKRKGN
+2596 
-2603 IIEARNPNV
+2603 P
-2612 KVNETAVWFMGE
+2612 
-2624 GALSD
+2624 
-2629 ISYSVKDSDKP
+2629 KD

-2671 KNAYTNWIDKND
+2671 KNGYTNWIDKND

-2793 MEKIVRDAYA
+2793 MAKIVRDAYA

-2936 STIKAVAVVA
+2936 STIKAMAVVA

-3026 RLLRSGATMSPSFIV
+3026 RLLRSGATMSPSFIL
-3041 RNLIKDTF
+3041 RNLIRDTL
-3049 FASVS
+3049 FAGIS

-3157 ARYARELTLDYGRSG
+3157 ARYARELTLDFSRSG

-3189 QGGDKMVRLL
+3189 QGGDKMIRLL

-3290 AAPGF
+3290 AAPNI
-3295 LPTLVLPMVEWQA
+3295 LPTLFLPIIEWKA
-3308 NYSFFRGQ
+3308 NYSFFRKQ
-3316 QLVGKRLER
+3316 PLTGKRLER
-3325 LPDEMQYNPGTSE
+3325 LPDELQYNPGTSE
-3338 AAKAVGSVTK
+3338 AAKAIGSVMK

-3380 RNMPTKKFGELTFI
+3380 RNMPTKKFSELTFI

-3410 FYEMMAA
+3410 FYDMLAA

-3460 ISPDEKRARIDKRK
+3460 ISQDEKRARIDKRK
-3474 EYIRNVAKRANQL
+3474 EYIRNIAKKANQL